1 MTDNQMA
8 VFKGKQI
15 RRHWDEE
22 KEKWFFSVIDIVE
35 VLTGSSIPKRYW
47 SDLKRKL
54 SEEGSEVYEKIVQLN
69 RTIIIY
75 QMVLIIESFWSVV
88 SFVISGCSRCFA
100 VATTI
105 LSWSSGRFLRSSIA
119 SRTG

>member
-1 MTDNQMA
+1 MTDTQLA

-15 RRHWDEE
+15 RRHWDKE

-35 VLTGSSIPKRYW
+35 ILTNSSIPRRYW
-47 SDLKRKL
+47 ADLKRKL
-54 SEEGSEVYEKIVQLN
+54 IAEGSEVYEKIVHLK
-69 RTIIIY
+69 RTRIIY
-75 QMVLIIESFWSVV
+75 QMVLIVESFWIVA
-88 SFVISGCSRCFA
+88 SFVISGSSRCFA
-100 VATTI
+100 VATMI